1 MVKKANRQDTRS
13 RFQSGLEEQ
22 VIFGFS
28 LSLNNYTVLE
38 STSSAIKLFSDV
50 IMTVIVRAGVRN
62 QFF

>member
-13 RFQSGLEEQ
+13 RFQSSLEEQ

-50 IMTVIVRAGVRN
+50 IMSVIVRAGVRN